1 LILST
6 LNFHHNFIGFGFRLL
21 AGIWSSDA
29 CFTSFWLQT
38 NWEEKIKEILE
49 KIQRTKMEII
59 MENIYQEER
68 YFIAKKRVD
77 EIKGFYSNLA
87 SYVL

>member
-1 LILST
+1 MHALQV
-6 LNFHHNFIGFGFRLL
+6 FGYRTT
-21 AGIWSSDA
+21 GKK
-29 CFTSFWLQT
+29 
-38 NWEEKIKEILE
+38 KIKEILE
-49 KIQRTKMEII
+49 KIQLTKMEII

>member
-1 LILST
+1 
-6 LNFHHNFIGFGFRLL
+6 
-21 AGIWSSDA
+21 
-29 CFTSFWLQT
+29 
-38 NWEEKIKEILE
+38 
-49 KIQRTKMEII
+49 MEII

-87 SYVL
+87 SYVFVIWGC